1 MHILDSFINHEKEH
15 GKSPETIRGYHY
27 KLLHFEKWLG
37 AVETD
42 LYEFSRSDVQQYLDD
57 LTSQKKSAST
67 VNGHYAAIR
76 SFSQFAK
83 KTDCI
88 KDIRIVKAPNL
99 YREAPVALERKEV
112 LRILREVD
120 RSGNKRDKAILLTCV
135 YAGIRVA
142 EIVSLDIDDISFSER
157 QGTIR
162 VRQGKGNKERIIPL
176 HKEARYAISDYLKT
190 RESTAAALFLSNR
203 QTRISKRTV
212 QHICNKYGVNPHQFR
227 HTFVTDL
234 VDAGIDDKTI
244 QTLTGHE
251 SPAMITRYR
260 SVRPEDKQNAIEALY
275 RNRD

>member
-176 HKEARYAISDYLKT
+176 HKEARYAISDY
-190 RESTAAALFLSNR
+190 
-203 QTRISKRTV
+203 
-212 QHICNKYGVNPHQFR
+212 
-227 HTFVTDL
+227 
-234 VDAGIDDKTI
+234 
-244 QTLTGHE
+244 
-251 SPAMITRYR
+251 
-260 SVRPEDKQNAIEALY
+260 
-275 RNRD
+275 

>member
-1 MHILDSFINHEKEH
+1 MHILNEFIDYIKDQ
-15 GKSPETIRGYHY
+15 GKSPETIRGYKY

-42 LYEFSRSDVQQYLDD
+42 LYSFSRSDVQQYLDD
-57 LTSQKKSAST
+57 LTAQKKSSAT
-67 VNGHYAAIR
+67 INGHYAAIR
-76 SFSQFAK
+76 SFSQFAN
-83 KTDCI
+83 KTECI
-88 KDIRIVKAPNL
+88 TDIRIVKAPNL

-112 LRILREVD
+112 LRIMREVD
-120 RSGNKRDKAILLTCV
+120 RSNNKRDKAILLTCI

-142 EIVSLDIDDISFSER
+142 EIVALDIDDINFTER

-162 VRQGKGNKERIIPL
+162 IRQGKGNKERTIPL
-176 HKEARYAISDYLKT
+176 HKEARYAITDYLKS
-190 RESTAAALFLSNR
+190 RESTADALFLSNR
-203 QTRISKRTV
+203 QSRISKRSV
-212 QHICNKYGVNPHQFR
+212 QQICNKYGINPHKFR

-260 SVRPEDKQNAIEALY
+260 SVRPEDKENAIEVLY
-275 RNRD
+275 RDRN